1 MDIDGLYVNFG
12 GCIILHWEESK
23 VKFRYVLD
31 NDKQIKVYRGDMY
44 LGKYKSFDEIFT
56 LIMAIA

>member
-1 MDIDGLYVNFG
+1 MYVDFG

-56 LIMAIA
+56 LIMAIT